1 MIQLPGGY
9 AITANDLSY
18 VVGKTAVRKKTGAV
32 VLNNQTYHRT
42 IASAVQNVMERILR
56 DKVADA
62 TITDLRGI
70 AEEIE
75 RLYRETDTLL
85 SQLEYGAESRE
96 SM

>member
-18 VVGKTAVRKKTGAV
+18 IVGKTAVRKKTGKVA
-32 VLNNQTYHRT
+32 LNNQTYHRT

-56 DKVADA
+56 DKVADE
-62 TITDLRGI
+62 TITDLRGV
-70 AEEIE
+70 AEEIK
-75 RLYRETDTLL
+75 RLYRETDALL
-85 SQLEYGAESRE
+85 SQLEYSAESRE